1 MAFDI
6 NSFDFATMKENLGS
20 DPFAEKS
27 KYETDDR
34 FYKLEKDKDGNGLA
48 VIAFLPDSESRPI
61 QQLYKINATNTM
73 NGKRRFVNEW
83 SPANVGQPDPFQ
95 EMWQIYWNQGN
106 KDEARKFSRITRF
119 VTNIKVIKDP
129 ANPANNGKIFLYDM
143 SHTMKEAIMKALSP
157 SEQELALGE
166 KPKEIFNPLKGWVFY
181 LKCSKGANGIPNYD
195 RSEFKYLGDGKTIYG
210 ALNDPETLKKFEDDI
225 VNKTYK
231 LSSFL
236 IPSGQ
241 PGSVYKTYD
250 ELKAKLDYVMF
261 KNAENTVTEVAEAKP
276 SQPEIK
282 SAQEVN
288 AQPQVQ
294 QVQEVQEIQTPQITN
309 PDTTPSSSDS
319 LDDILAGL

>member
-6 NSFDFATMKENLGS
+6 SSFDFATMKETLGS

-27 KYETDDR
+27 KFETDDR
-34 FYKLEKDKDGNGLA
+34 FYKLEKDKDGNGGA

-61 QQLYKINATNTM
+61 QQLFKINSTNTM
-73 NGKRRFVNEW
+73 NGQRRFVNEW
-83 SPANVGQPDPFQ
+83 SPINVKQPDPFQ

-106 KDEARKFSRITRF
+106 KTEARKFSRITRYI
-119 VTNIKVIKDP
+119 TNIKVIKDP
-129 ANPANNGKIFLYDM
+129 ANPANNGRVFLYDM

-157 SEQELALGE
+157 SDQEIMLGE

-181 LKCSKGANGIPNYD
+181 LKCSKGANGITDYT

-225 VNKTYK
+225 VNHTYK

-236 IPSGQ
+236 IPAGQ

-261 KNAENTVTEVAEAKP
+261 KNADNTVTEVSEVTP
-276 SQPEIK
+276 TQPEIK
-282 SAQEVN
+282 SAQEVAPQ
-288 AQPQVQ
+288 AQTAQT
-294 QVQEVQEIQTPQITN
+294 VQEVQMTQQPIAN
-309 PDTTPSSSDS
+309 PDTVLTNTDS
-319 LDDILAGL
+319 LDDILSGL